1 MDDFNQVNQIVS
13 DAIKDSSYITV
24 LISSGVYILYTL
36 IIRLVDL
43 FKAKDRNKPLI
54 QMASAIKEVSENVVK
69 LNTVLDKQIQD
80 AESKEL
86 TKVRQ
91 VISLTFDSFR
101 ANISKTCNE
110 IIIHNNIEENRKIL
124 AELVQTLNELDNQN
138 NLVVLLKIS
147 NLSDYFS
154 QLAYV
159 ENLQAKL
166 IEKTTFLA
174 KLNETLN
181 DSLNQSEELK
191 KQYKDLEDLEYK
203 EPSKEQ
209 ILQDLKEAVNELKL
223 VEEGK
228 LIARPAKELLDEL
241 E

>member
-91 VISLTFDSFR
+91 VISLAFDSFR

-110 IIIHNNIEENRKIL
+110 IIINNNIEENRDLIK
-124 AELVQTLNELDNQN
+124 
-138 NLVVLLKIS
+138 
-147 NLSDYFS
+147 
-154 QLAYV
+154 
-159 ENLQAKL
+159 ENLFKTISTEYYKL
-166 IEKTTFLA
+166 YNVFSAYEVDGINIATKIKDEWIDDTTKECLEVIYDSQDKDVRIGQIIN
-174 KLNETLN
+174 KLTIIANEH
-181 DSLNQSEELK
+181 SV
-191 KQYKDLEDLEYK
+191 Y
-203 EPSKEQ
+203 
-209 ILQDLKEAVNELKL
+209 VNNK
-223 VEEGK
+223 VFNH
-228 LIARPAKELLDEL
+228 
-241 E
+241 

>member
-1 MDDFNQVNQIVS
+1 MEDFNQINQIVS

-69 LNTVLDKQIQD
+69 LNTVLDKQIQN

-91 VISLTFDSFR
+91 VISLAFDSFR

-110 IIIHNNIEENRKIL
+110 IIIHNNIDKNKDLIR
-124 AELVQTLNELDNQN
+124 
-138 NLVVLLKIS
+138 
-147 NLSDYFS
+147 
-154 QLAYV
+154 
-159 ENLQAKL
+159 ENLFKTISTEYYKL
-166 IEKTTFLA
+166 YNVFSAYEVDEINIATKIKDGWIDDTTKECL
-174 KLNETLN
+174 EVIY
-181 DSLNQSEELK
+181 DGQD
-191 KQYKDLEDLEYK
+191 KDVRIG
-203 EPSKEQ
+203 Q
-209 ILQDLKEAVNELKL
+209 ILNKLTIIANEHSVYVNNK
-223 VEEGK
+223 VFNH
-228 LIARPAKELLDEL
+228 
-241 E
+241 

>member
-54 QMASAIKEVSENVVK
+54 QMASTIKEVSENVVK

-86 TKVRQ
+86 NKVRQ
-91 VISLTFDSFR
+91 IISLAFDSFR

-110 IIIHNNIEENRKIL
+110 IIIHNNIDKNRDLIR
-124 AELVQTLNELDNQN
+124 
-138 NLVVLLKIS
+138 
-147 NLSDYFS
+147 
-154 QLAYV
+154 
-159 ENLQAKL
+159 ENLFKTISTEYYKL
-166 IEKTTFLA
+166 YNVFSAYEVDGINIATKIKDEWIDDTTKECL
-174 KLNETLN
+174 EVIY
-181 DSLNQSEELK
+181 DGQD
-191 KQYKDLEDLEYK
+191 KDVRIG
-203 EPSKEQ
+203 Q
-209 ILQDLKEAVNELKL
+209 ILNKLTIIANEHSVYVNNK
-223 VEEGK
+223 VFNH
-228 LIARPAKELLDEL
+228 
-241 E
+241 

>member
-91 VISLTFDSFR
+91 VISLAFDSFR

-110 IIIHNNIEENRKIL
+110 IIIHNNIDKNRDLIR
-124 AELVQTLNELDNQN
+124 
-138 NLVVLLKIS
+138 
-147 NLSDYFS
+147 
-154 QLAYV
+154 
-159 ENLQAKL
+159 ENLFKTISTEYYKL
-166 IEKTTFLA
+166 YNVFSAYEVDGINIATKIKDEWIDDTTKECL
-174 KLNETLN
+174 EVIY
-181 DSLNQSEELK
+181 DGQD
-191 KQYKDLEDLEYK
+191 KDLRIG
-203 EPSKEQ
+203 Q
-209 ILQDLKEAVNELKL
+209 IINKLTIIANEHSVYVNNK
-223 VEEGK
+223 VFNH
-228 LIARPAKELLDEL
+228 
-241 E
+241 

>member
-91 VISLTFDSFR
+91 VISLAFDSFR

-110 IIIHNNIEENRKIL
+110 IIIHNNIDKNRDLIR
-124 AELVQTLNELDNQN
+124 
-138 NLVVLLKIS
+138 
-147 NLSDYFS
+147 
-154 QLAYV
+154 
-159 ENLQAKL
+159 ENLFKTISTEYYKL
-166 IEKTTFLA
+166 YNVFSAYEVDGINIATKIKDEWIDDTTKECLEVIYDGQDKDVRIGQIIN
-174 KLNETLN
+174 KLTIIANEH
-181 DSLNQSEELK
+181 SV
-191 KQYKDLEDLEYK
+191 Y
-203 EPSKEQ
+203 
-209 ILQDLKEAVNELKL
+209 VNNK
-223 VEEGK
+223 VFNH
-228 LIARPAKELLDEL
+228 
-241 E
+241 

>member
-91 VISLTFDSFR
+91 VISLAFDSFR

-110 IIIHNNIEENRKIL
+110 IIIHNNIEENRDLIR
-124 AELVQTLNELDNQN
+124 
-138 NLVVLLKIS
+138 
-147 NLSDYFS
+147 
-154 QLAYV
+154 
-159 ENLQAKL
+159 ENLFKTISTEYHKL
-166 IEKTTFLA
+166 YNVFSAYEVDGINIATKIKDEWIDDTTKECLEVIYDGQDKDVRIGQIIN
-174 KLNETLN
+174 KLTIIANEH
-181 DSLNQSEELK
+181 SV
-191 KQYKDLEDLEYK
+191 Y
-203 EPSKEQ
+203 
-209 ILQDLKEAVNELKL
+209 VNNK
-223 VEEGK
+223 VFNH
-228 LIARPAKELLDEL
+228 
-241 E
+241 

>member
-1 MDDFNQVNQIVS
+1 MEDFNQVNQIVS

-91 VISLTFDSFR
+91 VISLAFDSFR

-110 IIIHNNIEENRKIL
+110 IIIHNNIDTNRDLIR
-124 AELVQTLNELDNQN
+124 
-138 NLVVLLKIS
+138 
-147 NLSDYFS
+147 
-154 QLAYV
+154 
-159 ENLQAKL
+159 ENLFKTISTEYYKL
-166 IEKTTFLA
+166 YNVFSAYEVDGINIATKIKDEWIDDTTKECL
-174 KLNETLN
+174 EVIY
-181 DSLNQSEELK
+181 DGQD
-191 KQYKDLEDLEYK
+191 KDVRIG
-203 EPSKEQ
+203 Q
-209 ILQDLKEAVNELKL
+209 ILNKLTIIANEHSVYVNNK
-223 VEEGK
+223 VFNH
-228 LIARPAKELLDEL
+228 
-241 E
+241 

>member
-36 IIRLVDL
+36 ITRLVDL

-69 LNTVLDKQIQD
+69 LNTVLDKQIQN

-91 VISLTFDSFR
+91 VISLAFNSFR

-110 IIIHNNIEENRKIL
+110 IIIHNNIEENRDLIR
-124 AELVQTLNELDNQN
+124 
-138 NLVVLLKIS
+138 
-147 NLSDYFS
+147 
-154 QLAYV
+154 
-159 ENLQAKL
+159 ENLFKTISTEYYKL
-166 IEKTTFLA
+166 YNVFLLT
-174 KLNETLN
+174 KLM
-181 DSLNQSEELK
+181 EL
-191 KQYKDLEDLEYK
+191 
-203 EPSKEQ
+203 
-209 ILQDLKEAVNELKL
+209 ILLQKLKMNGLTIQLKN
-223 VEEGK
+223 V
-228 LIARPAKELLDEL
+228 
-241 E
+241 

>member
-91 VISLTFDSFR
+91 VISLAFDSFK
-101 ANISKTCNE
+101 ASIGKTCNE
-110 IIIHNNIEENRKIL
+110 IIIHNNIEENRDLIR
-124 AELVQTLNELDNQN
+124 E
-138 NLVVLLKIS
+138 NLFKTIS
-147 NLSDYFS
+147 TEYYKLYNVFSDYEVDGINIATKIKDEWIDDTNKECLEVIYNGQDKDVRIGQIINKLTIIAEEHS
-154 QLAYV
+154 VYV
-159 ENLQAKL
+159 NNKV
-166 IEKTTFLA
+166 F
-174 KLNETLN
+174 NH
-181 DSLNQSEELK
+181 
-191 KQYKDLEDLEYK
+191 
-203 EPSKEQ
+203 
-209 ILQDLKEAVNELKL
+209 
-223 VEEGK
+223 
-228 LIARPAKELLDEL
+228 
-241 E
+241 

>member
-1 MDDFNQVNQIVS
+1 MEDFNQVNQIVS

-91 VISLTFDSFR
+91 VISLAFDSFR

-110 IIIHNNIEENRKIL
+110 IIIHNNIEENR
-124 AELVQTLNELDNQN
+124 
-138 NLVVLLKIS
+138 NLIR
-147 NLSDYFS
+147 
-154 QLAYV
+154 
-159 ENLQAKL
+159 ENLFKTISTEYYKL
-166 IEKTTFLA
+166 YNVFSAYEVDGINIATKIKDEWIDDTTKECL
-174 KLNETLN
+174 EVIY
-181 DSLNQSEELK
+181 DGQD
-191 KQYKDLEDLEYK
+191 KDVRIG
-203 EPSKEQ
+203 Q
-209 ILQDLKEAVNELKL
+209 ILNKLTIIANEHSIYVNNK
-223 VEEGK
+223 VFNH
-228 LIARPAKELLDEL
+228 
-241 E
+241 

>member
-91 VISLTFDSFR
+91 VISLAFDSFR
-101 ANISKTCNE
+101 ANISNTCNE
-110 IIIHNNIEENRKIL
+110 IIIHNNIEENRDLIR
-124 AELVQTLNELDNQN
+124 
-138 NLVVLLKIS
+138 
-147 NLSDYFS
+147 
-154 QLAYV
+154 
-159 ENLQAKL
+159 ENLFKTISTEYYKL
-166 IEKTTFLA
+166 YNVFSAYEVDGINIATKIKDEWIDDTTKECLEVIYDGQDKDVRIGQIIN
-174 KLNETLN
+174 KLTIIANEH
-181 DSLNQSEELK
+181 SV
-191 KQYKDLEDLEYK
+191 Y
-203 EPSKEQ
+203 
-209 ILQDLKEAVNELKL
+209 VNNK
-223 VEEGK
+223 VFNH
-228 LIARPAKELLDEL
+228 
-241 E
+241 

>member
-13 DAIKDSSYITV
+13 DAIKNSSYITV
-24 LISSGVYILYTL
+24 LISSGVYIIYTL

-91 VISLTFDSFR
+91 VISLAFDSFR

-110 IIIHNNIEENRKIL
+110 IIIHNSIEENRDLIR
-124 AELVQTLNELDNQN
+124 
-138 NLVVLLKIS
+138 
-147 NLSDYFS
+147 
-154 QLAYV
+154 
-159 ENLQAKL
+159 ENLFKTISTEYYKLYNVFSAYEVDGINIATKIKDEWIDDTTKECLEVIYDGQDKDVRIGQIINKL
-166 IEKTTFLA
+166 IIIA
-174 KLNETLN
+174 NEH
-181 DSLNQSEELK
+181 SV
-191 KQYKDLEDLEYK
+191 Y
-203 EPSKEQ
+203 
-209 ILQDLKEAVNELKL
+209 VNNK
-223 VEEGK
+223 VFNH
-228 LIARPAKELLDEL
+228 
-241 E
+241 

>member
-91 VISLTFDSFR
+91 VISLAFDSFR

-110 IIIHNNIEENRKIL
+110 IIIHNNIEENRDLIR
-124 AELVQTLNELDNQN
+124 
-138 NLVVLLKIS
+138 
-147 NLSDYFS
+147 
-154 QLAYV
+154 
-159 ENLQAKL
+159 ENLFKTISTEYYKL
-166 IEKTTFLA
+166 YNVFSAYEVDGINIATKIKDEWIDDTNKECLEVIYDGQDKDVRIGQIIN
-174 KLNETLN
+174 KLTIIANEH
-181 DSLNQSEELK
+181 SV
-191 KQYKDLEDLEYK
+191 Y
-203 EPSKEQ
+203 
-209 ILQDLKEAVNELKL
+209 VNNK
-223 VEEGK
+223 VFNH
-228 LIARPAKELLDEL
+228 
-241 E
+241 

>member
-91 VISLTFDSFR
+91 VISLAFDSFR

-110 IIIHNNIEENRKIL
+110 IIIHNNIEENRDLIR
-124 AELVQTLNELDNQN
+124 
-138 NLVVLLKIS
+138 
-147 NLSDYFS
+147 
-154 QLAYV
+154 
-159 ENLQAKL
+159 ENLFKTISTEYYKL
-166 IEKTTFLA
+166 YNIFSAYEVDGINIATKIKDEWIDDTTKECLEVIYDGQDKDVRIGQIIN
-174 KLNETLN
+174 KLTIIANEH
-181 DSLNQSEELK
+181 SV
-191 KQYKDLEDLEYK
+191 Y
-203 EPSKEQ
+203 
-209 ILQDLKEAVNELKL
+209 VNNK
-223 VEEGK
+223 VFNH
-228 LIARPAKELLDEL
+228 
-241 E
+241 

>member
-43 FKAKDRNKPLI
+43 FKAKNRNKPLI

-91 VISLTFDSFR
+91 VISLAFDSFR

-110 IIIHNNIEENRKIL
+110 IIIHNNIEENRDLIR
-124 AELVQTLNELDNQN
+124 
-138 NLVVLLKIS
+138 
-147 NLSDYFS
+147 
-154 QLAYV
+154 
-159 ENLQAKL
+159 ENLFKTINTEYYKL
-166 IEKTTFLA
+166 YNVFSAYEVDGINIATKIKDEWIDDTTKECLEVIYDGQDKDVRIGQIIN
-174 KLNETLN
+174 KLTIIANEH
-181 DSLNQSEELK
+181 SV
-191 KQYKDLEDLEYK
+191 Y
-203 EPSKEQ
+203 
-209 ILQDLKEAVNELKL
+209 VNNK
-223 VEEGK
+223 VFNH
-228 LIARPAKELLDEL
+228 
-241 E
+241 

>member
-1 MDDFNQVNQIVS
+1 MEDFNQVNQIVS

-36 IIRLVDL
+36 IIKLVDL

-91 VISLTFDSFR
+91 VISLAFDSFR

-110 IIIHNNIEENRKIL
+110 IIIHNNIDTNKDLIR
-124 AELVQTLNELDNQN
+124 
-138 NLVVLLKIS
+138 
-147 NLSDYFS
+147 
-154 QLAYV
+154 
-159 ENLQAKL
+159 ENLFKTISTEYYKL
-166 IEKTTFLA
+166 YNVFSAYEVDGINIATKIKDEWIDDTTKECL
-174 KLNETLN
+174 EVIY
-181 DSLNQSEELK
+181 DGQD
-191 KQYKDLEDLEYK
+191 KDVRIG
-203 EPSKEQ
+203 Q
-209 ILQDLKEAVNELKL
+209 ILNKLTIIANEHSVYVNNK
-223 VEEGK
+223 VFNH
-228 LIARPAKELLDEL
+228 
-241 E
+241 

>member
-43 FKAKDRNKPLI
+43 VKAKDRNKPLI

-86 TKVRQ
+86 TKARQ
-91 VISLTFDSFR
+91 VISLAFDSFR

-110 IIIHNNIEENRKIL
+110 IIIHNNIEENRDLIR
-124 AELVQTLNELDNQN
+124 
-138 NLVVLLKIS
+138 
-147 NLSDYFS
+147 
-154 QLAYV
+154 
-159 ENLQAKL
+159 ENLFKTISTEYYKLYNVFSAYEVDGINIATKIKDEWIDDTTKECLEVIYDGQDKDVRIGQIINKL
-166 IEKTTFLA
+166 IIIA
-174 KLNETLN
+174 NEH
-181 DSLNQSEELK
+181 SV
-191 KQYKDLEDLEYK
+191 Y
-203 EPSKEQ
+203 
-209 ILQDLKEAVNELKL
+209 VNNK
-223 VEEGK
+223 VFNH
-228 LIARPAKELLDEL
+228 
-241 E
+241 

>member
-24 LISSGVYILYTL
+24 LISSGVYILYTF

-91 VISLTFDSFR
+91 VISLAFDSFR

-110 IIIHNNIEENRKIL
+110 IIIHNNIEENRDLIR
-124 AELVQTLNELDNQN
+124 
-138 NLVVLLKIS
+138 
-147 NLSDYFS
+147 
-154 QLAYV
+154 
-159 ENLQAKL
+159 ENLFKTISTEYYKL
-166 IEKTTFLA
+166 YNVFSAYEVDGINIATKIKDEWIDDTTKECLEVIYDGQDKDVRIGQIIN
-174 KLNETLN
+174 KLTIIANEH
-181 DSLNQSEELK
+181 SV
-191 KQYKDLEDLEYK
+191 Y
-203 EPSKEQ
+203 
-209 ILQDLKEAVNELKL
+209 VNNK
-223 VEEGK
+223 VFNH
-228 LIARPAKELLDEL
+228 
-241 E
+241 

>member
-54 QMASAIKEVSENVVK
+54 QMASAIKEVSENAVK

-91 VISLTFDSFR
+91 VISLAFDSFR

-110 IIIHNNIEENRKIL
+110 IIIHNNIEENRDLIR
-124 AELVQTLNELDNQN
+124 
-138 NLVVLLKIS
+138 
-147 NLSDYFS
+147 
-154 QLAYV
+154 
-159 ENLQAKL
+159 ENLFKTISTEYYKL
-166 IEKTTFLA
+166 YNVFSAYEVDGINIATKIKDEWIDDTTKECLEVIYDGQDKHVRIGQIIN
-174 KLNETLN
+174 KLTIIANEH
-181 DSLNQSEELK
+181 SV
-191 KQYKDLEDLEYK
+191 Y
-203 EPSKEQ
+203 
-209 ILQDLKEAVNELKL
+209 VNNK
-223 VEEGK
+223 VFNH
-228 LIARPAKELLDEL
+228 
-241 E
+241 

>member
-69 LNTVLDKQIQD
+69 LITVLDEQIQD

-91 VISLTFDSFR
+91 VISLAFDSFR

-110 IIIHNNIEENRKIL
+110 IIIHNNIDTNRDLIR
-124 AELVQTLNELDNQN
+124 
-138 NLVVLLKIS
+138 
-147 NLSDYFS
+147 
-154 QLAYV
+154 
-159 ENLQAKL
+159 ENLFKTISTEYYKL
-166 IEKTTFLA
+166 YNVFSAYEVDGINIATKIKDEWIDDTTKECL
-174 KLNETLN
+174 EVIY
-181 DSLNQSEELK
+181 DGQD
-191 KQYKDLEDLEYK
+191 KDVRIG
-203 EPSKEQ
+203 Q
-209 ILQDLKEAVNELKL
+209 ILNKLTIIANEHSVYVNNK
-223 VEEGK
+223 VFNH
-228 LIARPAKELLDEL
+228 
-241 E
+241 

>member
-86 TKVRQ
+86 TKIRQ
-91 VISLTFDSFR
+91 VISLAFDSFR

-110 IIIHNNIEENRKIL
+110 IIIHNNIEENRDLIR
-124 AELVQTLNELDNQN
+124 
-138 NLVVLLKIS
+138 
-147 NLSDYFS
+147 
-154 QLAYV
+154 
-159 ENLQAKL
+159 ENLFKTISTEYYKL
-166 IEKTTFLA
+166 YNVFSAYEVDGINIATKIKDEWIDDTTKECL
-174 KLNETLN
+174 EVIY
-181 DSLNQSEELK
+181 DGQD
-191 KQYKDLEDLEYK
+191 KDVRIG
-203 EPSKEQ
+203 Q
-209 ILQDLKEAVNELKL
+209 ILNKLTIIANEHSVYVNNK
-223 VEEGK
+223 VFNH
-228 LIARPAKELLDEL
+228 
-241 E
+241 